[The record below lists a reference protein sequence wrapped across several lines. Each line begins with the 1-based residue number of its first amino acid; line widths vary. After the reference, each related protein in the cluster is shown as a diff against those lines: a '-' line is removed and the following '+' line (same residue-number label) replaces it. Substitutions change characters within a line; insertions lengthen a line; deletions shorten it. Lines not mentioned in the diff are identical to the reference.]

1 MIPMREPD
9 EKKSTLSYNFTSK
22 EVAALAK
29 FLRDN
34 QESLPEGL
42 EYFYM
47 ALEDSIYK
55 SLTLEEAKNFYS

>member
-9 EKKSTLSYNFTSK
+9 EKKFTLSYNFTSN

-42 EYFYM
+42 EYFYK
-47 ALEDSIYK
+47 ALEDSVYK
-55 SLTLEEAKNFYS
+55 SLSLDEVKKFYS